1 MTITQEDALYDFL
14 ENATDSF
21 TIDDVASFIRMVDSQ
36 GARRLGGEICSFINA
51 RNLAFRVDKK
61 HLISRR
67 GCFEPVPFVIHP
79 SRTEIMNGI
88 LIPGHR
94 CIPFANPALL
104 PQEYTFL
111 WKKDAVSYTTTEG
124 PPEDFYPYYS
134 LFGEEYAPQ
143 YVARDNPENE
153 SAFNGDPYEDPPEV
167 SVHTL
172 DMRNVYRASSFVP
185 GDVFAVRT
193 LDWKNGVF
201 ELERIPE
208 GSWPKTELYDWFEA
222 AEAGFRFAFEYKGP
236 GSSTEEQIALA
247 YWYGGKR
254 MRELP
259 AYALDDFLYNRTEQI
274 ETVPYGI
281 ETRFWYAGKEI
292 PDQVHHYADQAP
304 PDRTIVEEI
313 LFRHGIPVS
322 EYVIQSYIRDA
333 LFRKEEDPAF
343 ILERIAPEPV
353 ITDLNR
359 DEKKYLSRYI
369 EEVFIEF
376 SLSYSPFSE
385 RIMGPVRQRVAEM
398 HTAVVELM
406 ARLKRSG
413 INSAW
418 FPKHTFVILSQ
429 IQGHAAGVLE
439 DLDMDDIPEQAEIDA
454 MENSLDSMLETYEDI
469 RCLIEEST
477 GSFRRSAIS
486 VVRHGDEFD
495 WLSVQARLGG
505 TDVWRRFLLPSS
517 ANLAA
522 LHEIIQAAFGWSGQY
537 PHRFFEEEPR
547 RDIAGP
553 VPVNSIRADTV
564 LGDLDVRGIME
575 LIYEYGNNWNLRLLF
590 LFRQEAGEQG
600 HPCCIEGEGASP
612 PETLSGPLRF
622 RRLLS
627 ALPRE
632 GSPEQKQART
642 ELGEDFDPSAFD
654 LDACN
659 AAIEI
664 YLQNHSAKENN

>member
-36 GARRLGGEICSFINA
+36 GARRLGGEIYSFINA

-67 GCFEPVPFVIHP
+67 GCFEPVPFVIQP
-79 SRTEIMNGI
+79 SRTEILNGI

-94 CIPFANPALL
+94 CIPFANPTLL

-111 WKKDAVSYTTTEG
+111 WKKTPVSYTTTEG

-134 LFGEEYAPQ
+134 LFGEEYASQ

-153 SAFNGDPYEDPPEV
+153 LAFNDDPYEDPPEV

-172 DMRNVYRASSFVP
+172 DMRNVYRVSSFVP

-193 LDWKNGVF
+193 VDWKNGVF
-201 ELERIPE
+201 ELERVPQDAW
-208 GSWPKTELYDWFEA
+208 SQTELYDWFEA
-222 AEAGFRFAFEYKGP
+222 AEAGFRFSFEYKGP

-304 PDRTIVEEI
+304 PDRTVVEEI

-333 LFRKEEDPAF
+333 LFRKEEDPEH
-343 ILERIAPEPV
+343 ILKRIAPDP
-353 ITDLNR
+353 IASDLNR
-359 DEKKYLSRYI
+359 DERKYLSRYL

-385 RIMGPVRQRVAEM
+385 RIMGPVRQRVAEL

-406 ARLKRSG
+406 AQLKRSG
-413 INSAW
+413 INSGW

-429 IQGHAAGVLE
+429 IQGHAASVLE
-439 DLDMDDIPEQAEIDA
+439 DLDMDEAPEQAELDA
-454 MENSLDSMLETYEDI
+454 MENSLDSMLETYEDM

-477 GSFRRSAIS
+477 ESFRRSAIS
-486 VVRHGDEFD
+486 VVKHGPDNLD

-505 TDVWRRFLLPSS
+505 TDVWRRFLLP
-517 ANLAA
+517 AA
-522 LHEIIQAAFGWSGQY
+522 ASLRDIHKIIQAAFGWSGQY
-537 PHRFFEEEPR
+537 PYRFFEEEMR
-547 RDIAGP
+547 RDMTSP
-553 VPVNSIRADTV
+553 VPLNSIHPDTV
-564 LGDLDVRGIME
+564 LEDLDVRGVME
-575 LIYEYGNNWNLRLLF
+575 LIYEYGNNWNVRLLF
-590 LFRQEAGEQG
+590 IFRQESDGKG
-600 HPCCIEGEGASP
+600 CPRCVEGEGASP
-612 PETLSGPLRF
+612 PETLTGPLRF
-622 RRLLS
+622 RRLVS
-627 ALPRE
+627 ALARE
-632 GSPEQKQART
+632 GRPEQQQAIT
-642 ELGEDFDPSAFD
+642 ELGADFDPSVFD
-654 LDACN
+654 LGACN
-659 AAIEI
+659 AE
-664 YLQNHSAKENN
+664 LEKRFGH

>member
-1 MTITQEDALYDFL
+1 MTIAQEDALYDFL

-36 GARRLGGEICSFINA
+36 GARRLGGEIYSFINA

-67 GCFEPVPFVIHP
+67 GCFEPVPFVINP

-111 WKKDAVSYTTTEG
+111 WKGAAVSYTTTEG

-153 SAFNGDPYEDPPEV
+153 AAFNGDPYEDPPEV
-167 SVHTL
+167 SIHTL
-172 DMRNVYRASSFVP
+172 DMRNVYRASSFAP

-193 LDWKNGVF
+193 VDWKNGVF
-201 ELERIPE
+201 EFERVPADF
-208 GSWPKTELYDWFEA
+208 WPRAELYDWFEA
-222 AEAGFRFAFEYKGP
+222 AETGFRFAFEYKGP

-292 PDQVHHYADQAP
+292 PDQVQHYADQAP
-304 PDRTIVEEI
+304 PDRTVIEEI

-322 EYVIQSYIRDA
+322 EYVIQSYIRDS
-333 LFRKEEDPAF
+333 LFRKEDDPEPV
-343 ILERIAPEPV
+343 LERIIPEPV
-353 ITDLNR
+353 IADLNR
-359 DEKKYLSRYI
+359 DEKRYLSRYLD
-369 EEVFIEF
+369 EVFIEF

-385 RIMGPVRQRVAEM
+385 RIMGPVRQRVAEL

-406 ARLKRSG
+406 AQLKRNG
-413 INSAW
+413 INNAW

-429 IQGHAAGVLE
+429 IQGHAASVLE
-439 DLDMDDIPEQAEIDA
+439 DLDMDETPEPAELDA
-454 MENSLDSMLETYEDI
+454 MENSLESMLETYEDM

-477 GSFRRSAIS
+477 ESFRRSAIS
-486 VVRHGDEFD
+486 LVRRGPSDLD

-505 TDVWRRFLLPSS
+505 TGVWRRFLLPAS
-517 ANLAA
+517 ATLRDI
-522 LHEIIQAAFGWSGQY
+522 HEIIQVAFGWSGQNSY
-537 PHRFFEEEPR
+537 RFFEEEQR
-547 RDIAGP
+547 RNLAGP
-553 VPVNSIRADTV
+553 VPVSSIHPDTV
-564 LGDLDVRGIME
+564 LEDLDRMGVME
-575 LIYEYGNNWNLRLLF
+575 LMYEYGTNWNVRLLF
-590 LFRQEAGEQG
+590 LFRQESGG
-600 HPCCIEGEGASP
+600 KKRPCCMEGEGASP
-612 PETLSGPLRF
+612 PETLAGPLRF
-622 RRLLS
+622 RRLVS
-627 ALPRE
+627 ALVRE
-632 GSPEQKQART
+632 GSPEQKQARA
-642 ELGEDFDPSAFD
+642 ELGADFDPFAFD

-659 AAIEI
+659 AGLEK
-664 YLQNHSAKENN
+664 L

>member
-1 MTITQEDALYDFL
+1 MTIAQEDALYDFL

-21 TIDDVASFIRMVDSQ
+21 TIDDVASFIRMVDAQ
-36 GARRLGGEICSFINA
+36 GARRLGGEICSFINS

-67 GCFEPVPFVIHP
+67 GCFEPVPFVINP

-94 CIPFANPALL
+94 CIPFANPVLL

-111 WKKDAVSYTTTEG
+111 WKGTPVSYTTTEG

-153 SAFNGDPYEDPPEV
+153 AAFNGDLYEDPPEV
-167 SVHTL
+167 SIHTL
-172 DMRNVYRASSFVP
+172 DMRHVYRASSFVP

-193 LDWKNGVF
+193 VDWKNGVF
-201 ELERIPE
+201 ELERVSA
-208 GSWPKTELYDWFEA
+208 GFWGRAELYDWFEA

-236 GSSTEEQIALA
+236 GASTEEQIALA

-281 ETRFWYAGKEI
+281 ETRFWYAGKDI
-292 PDQVHHYADQAP
+292 PDQVYHYADQAP
-304 PDRTIVEEI
+304 PDRTLIEEI

-322 EYVIQSYIRDA
+322 EYVIQSYIRDS
-333 LFRKEEDPAF
+333 LFRKEEDPEQ
-343 ILERIAPEPV
+343 ILERIVPEP
-353 ITDLNR
+353 ILSDLNR
-359 DEKKYLSRYI
+359 DEKKYLSRYV

-385 RIMGPVRQRVAEM
+385 RIMGPVRQRVAEL

-429 IQGHAAGVLE
+429 IQGHAASVLE
-439 DLDMDDIPEQAEIDA
+439 DLDTDEAPEPDELDA
-454 MENSLDSMLETYEDI
+454 MENSLDSMLETYEDM

-477 GSFRRSAIS
+477 ESFRRSAIS
-486 VVRHGDEFD
+486 LVRRGSNDLD
-495 WLSVQARLGG
+495 WLSVQVRLGG
-505 TDVWRRFLLPSS
+505 TDVWRRFLLP
-517 ANLAA
+517 AA
-522 LHEIIQAAFGWSGQY
+522 ASLRDIHEVIQAAFGWSGQY
-537 PHRFFEEEPR
+537 PYRFFEEEQQGNMSG
-547 RDIAGP
+547 A
-553 VPVNSIRADTV
+553 VPVNSIHPDTV
-564 LGDLDVRGIME
+564 LEDLELRSVME
-575 LIYEYGNNWNLRLLF
+575 LMYEYGNNWNVRLLF
-590 LFRQEAGEQG
+590 LFRQESGEKG
-600 HPCCIEGEGASP
+600 LRCIEGEGASP
-612 PETLSGPLRF
+612 PESLAGPLRF
-622 RRLLS
+622 RRLVS
-627 ALPRE
+627 ALARE
-632 GSPEQKQART
+632 GSSEQKQARA
-642 ELGEDFDPSAFD
+642 ELGADFDPLAFD
-654 LDACN
+654 LAACN
-659 AAIEI
+659 AE
-664 YLQNHSAKENN
+664 LEKRLGNL